1 MLASYSPVSTRTGV
15 AGLTSSREDPFVV
28 YARSLHEYTLQL
40 WTESI
45 RTTQEKKQRHA
56 VAKAEKKAAAQKTRQ
71 REAQVQSV
79 QNTQSV
85 SEEKG
90 AVKSSA

>member
-56 VAKAEKKAAAQKTRQ
+56 AAKAEKRAAQKTRQ

-85 SEEKG
+85 GEEKG
-90 AVKSSA
+90 AVKSNA